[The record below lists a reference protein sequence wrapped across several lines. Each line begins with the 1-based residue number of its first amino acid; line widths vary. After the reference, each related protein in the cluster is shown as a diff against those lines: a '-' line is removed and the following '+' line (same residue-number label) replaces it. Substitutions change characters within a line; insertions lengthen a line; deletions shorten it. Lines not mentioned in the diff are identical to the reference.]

1 MTAQWKPRLL
11 LALVFVV
18 GFGLGA
24 TVNLPTLVTP
34 QGSPAEGT
42 VNLMLDYG
50 DGEVASYNN
59 IPAAANENVFQITEK
74 TTKGNNLAFESQTY
88 EGLGALITKIGE
100 KKNGE
105 GDRYWQY
112 WVNQQKPEVGAGA
125 YVPRSGDFIEWKFLP
140 FKSE

>member
-1 MTAQWKPRLL
+1 MTSQWKSRLL

-24 TVNLPTLVTP
+24 TVNLPTLVAP
-34 QGSPAEGT
+34 SGGPEAGT

-50 DGEVASYNN
+50 DGEVASYSN
-59 IPAAANENVFQITEK
+59 IPTAAENVFQITEK
-74 TTKGNNLAFESQTY
+74 IAKENNLAFESQTY
-88 EGLGALITKIGE
+88 QDLGALITKIGE

-105 GDRYWQY
+105 DGRYWQY

-125 YVPRSGDFIEWKFLP
+125 YVPQSGDFIEWKFLP